1 MVKDPGG
8 RNRVLALILYYREQ
22 CHLCDAMRK
31 ALVAFSRRQQ
41 ALSWSEIDIDRDPEL
56 IRRYDAR
63 VPVLCQDDVEICH
76 FFFDETALR
85 AALALA

>member
-1 MVKDPGG
+1 
-8 RNRVLALILYYREQ
+8 LQLTLYYREQ

-41 ALSWSEIDIDRDPEL
+41 KIDWIEIDIDRDREL
-56 IRRYDAR
+56 IKRYDAR
-63 VPVLCQDDVEICH
+63 VPVLCLENTEICH
-76 FFFDETALR
+76 FFFDESALI